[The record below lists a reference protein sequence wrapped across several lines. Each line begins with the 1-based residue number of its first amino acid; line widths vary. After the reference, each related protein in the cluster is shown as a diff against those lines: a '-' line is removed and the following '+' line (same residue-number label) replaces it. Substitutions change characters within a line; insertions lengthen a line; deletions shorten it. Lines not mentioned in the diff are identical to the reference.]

1 MINLKHQSTH
11 VMIAT
16 ALGALLCASFAPAQ
30 AGLLGGG
37 GSVARPLGANGQLGI
52 QLSGSSSA
60 AAPSPDVPLRQVT
73 SGVQRGQAAAGDAA
87 AQAKAKAESTGQA
100 AAARS
105 AEAVSSTAAQLDKS
119 GHAGVDAT
127 ASTPTPSAGV
137 SAGAGASARGSAGT
151 RH

>member
-1 MINLKHQSTH
+1 MMINFKHQSTH
-11 VMIAT
+11 VMAAT

-37 GSVARPLGANGQLGI
+37 GGARPLGANGQLGV
-52 QLSGSSSA
+52 QLSGSTGTNMSG
-60 AAPSPDVPLRQVT
+60 PDVPLRQVS

-105 AEAVSSTAAQLDKS
+105 TEAVSSASAQVDRTGRAA
-119 GHAGVDAT
+119 ADAAT
-127 ASTPTPSAGV
+127 STPSASIGGGV
-137 SAGAGASARGSAGT
+137 SAQGSAGT
-151 RH
+151 KH